1 MTHGHFPHVFPGE
14 YGRGSDE
21 CDPSEGARGERRRW
35 RRPQRRREVSGP
47 GDRDRS
53 TLGSADT
60 ERVASIHFA
69 TQVGMGE
76 TRGLLTGI

>member
-21 CDPSEGARGERRRW
+21 CDPSEG
-35 RRPQRRREVSGP
+35 GP

-53 TLGSADT
+53 TPGSADT